1 MKKGLTQMVFVL
13 DMSGSMSPLTM
24 ETIGG
29 YNAMIADQKKEEGDA
44 LVTTV
49 LFDHRYN
56 MIHDGVN
63 IKEVKDMTTAEY
75 MPTGMTAMLDAVG
88 MTIKYE
94 QYRKAY
100 AYESRIDGVKCLVVN
115 RRCNSLIFGNLIKDY
130 PIVAIWVFDGEKY
143 KYSIYSDKPDVNCSK
158 IAERYGGGGHKGASG
173 FVSEK
178 MIFNKVK

>member
-1 MKKGLTQMVFVL
+1 MVFVL

-63 IKEVKDMTTAEY
+63 IKEVKD
-75 MPTGMTAMLDAVG
+75 V
-88 MTIKYE
+88 TIVNEISNDE
-94 QYRKAY
+94 QLNLTLFVKAY
-100 AYESRIDGVKCLVVN
+100 EDITEYREVI
-115 RRCNSLIFGNLIKDY
+115 I
-130 PIVAIWVFDGEKY
+130 
-143 KYSIYSDKPDVNCSK
+143 
-158 IAERYGGGGHKGASG
+158 
-173 FVSEK
+173 
-178 MIFNKVK
+178 NKEDTTS

>member
-63 IKEVKDMTTAEY
+63 IKEVKDMT
-75 MPTGMTAMLDAVG
+75 PTSS
-88 MTIKYE
+88 INNINFN
-94 QYRKAY
+94 
-100 AYESRIDGVKCLVVN
+100 SID
-115 RRCNSLIFGNLIKDY
+115 
-130 PIVAIWVFDGEKY
+130 
-143 KYSIYSDKPDVNCSK
+143 
-158 IAERYGGGGHKGASG
+158 
-173 FVSEK
+173 
-178 MIFNKVK
+178 